1 MYIAINQSN
10 DCKKRKELKQKMR
23 IDRIKFAAELMR
35 QDMTQKALAEKSGV
49 SRVTITGIKS
59 GRSCSEETGEKLA
72 AALNVPIKKLLED

>member
-1 MYIAINQSN
+1 MQLINQMIA
-10 DCKKRKELKQKMR
+10 KKKGDKTKMR

-59 GRSCSEETGEKLA
+59 GRSCSDETGEKLA

>member
-1 MYIAINQSN
+1 
-10 DCKKRKELKQKMR
+10 MR
-23 IDRIKFAAELMR
+23 IDRIKLATELMR

-72 AALNVPIKKLLED
+72 AALSVPIKKLLEN

>member
-1 MYIAINQSN
+1 MIA
-10 DCKKRKELKQKMR
+10 KKRKELKQKMR

-72 AALNVPIKKLLED
+72 AALNVPLKKLLEN

>member
-1 MYIAINQSN
+1 
-10 DCKKRKELKQKMR
+10 MR

-59 GRSCSEETGEKLA
+59 GRRAGRHFRRHQKHFPVWMIPWMRPQTVSEQH
-72 AALNVPIKKLLED
+72 